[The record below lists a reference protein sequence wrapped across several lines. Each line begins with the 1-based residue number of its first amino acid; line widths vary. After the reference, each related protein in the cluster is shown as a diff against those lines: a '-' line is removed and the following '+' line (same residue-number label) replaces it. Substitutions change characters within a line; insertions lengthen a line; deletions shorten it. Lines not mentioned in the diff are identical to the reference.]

1 MLAVVAPG
9 RSSLF
14 PELPTMG
21 EQGVGGMDIE
31 SWVGWFGP
39 AGMAAAT
46 VARLS
51 AAINEVLKRPDVRE
65 QYRLGGAEAKGT
77 TPEQFAGIVR
87 GTYEQWGSMLQKIG
101 FTKL

>member
-1 MLAVVAPG
+1 VVAPR

-14 PELPTMG
+14 PDLPTMG
-21 EQGVGGMDIE
+21 EQGVNGVDIE

-39 AGMAAAT
+39 AGIPPAT
-46 VARLS
+46 VARLN
-51 AAINEVLKRPDVRE
+51 AAINEVLNTAAVRE
-65 QYRLGGAEAKGT
+65 EYRAGGAEAKGS